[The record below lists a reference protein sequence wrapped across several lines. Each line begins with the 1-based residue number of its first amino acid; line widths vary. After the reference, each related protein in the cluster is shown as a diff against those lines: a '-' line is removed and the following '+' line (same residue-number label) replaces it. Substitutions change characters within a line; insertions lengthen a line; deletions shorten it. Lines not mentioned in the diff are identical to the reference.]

1 MSKPRARC
9 NILLEFPWSYDCG
22 RARWYDEVGY
32 VLLIVLLSAHY
43 FLFCSSSVDR
53 LNPVTTGLGSKPII
67 VLHLLEFLD
76 WGWIWEMLSSC
87 SGDDRNL
94 IFGASRCRTSYDME
108 KIQLQQKK
116 WSQHRKRDRIEGGV
130 GRRKGWER
138 ESHKER
144 EQCSN
149 SQVTTSLLF
158 FFFLPINF
166 PRFFSLKLV

>member
-22 RARWYDEVGY
+22 RARWYVEVGY

-116 WSQHRKRDRIEGGV
+116 WSQHREIGLKEEWGGGKGGK
-130 GRRKGWER
+130 GRVIK
-138 ESHKER
+138 KE
-144 EQCSN
+144 N
-149 SQVTTSLLF
+149 SVQILRLQLPFFF